1 MRHLRIPSEVQYLR
15 SNNLAKIYGGNK
27 MRVYAQVSEGADP
40 DEFQKEY
47 TKRLKALTKLR
58 NENLAM

>member
-1 MRHLRIPSEVQYLR
+1 
-15 SNNLAKIYGGNK
+15 

-58 NENLAM
+58 NENLAMQLPTNKAQTLEARPIGRAFLLANCM

>member
-1 MRHLRIPSEVQYLR
+1 
-15 SNNLAKIYGGNK
+15 